1 MRSSNSTSNCL
12 IRAGSSRPAP
22 VPTRTLVWDGATGH
36 TRRAGTLEAAML
48 APLPA
53 DTPEGAIALAVSS
66 DGRKA
71 WTRARRGS
79 TFPPPHQLV
88 VEDANG
94 RRTLCDKPE
103 CDATEPKLWWT
114 TDGRAVRYMRRE
126 GWGREATAIYT
137 WSPGSTPRR
146 LYLTND
152 LLVECQPASDDL
164 ICLHES
170 ATTPKRL
177 IRLDPASGRTT
188 ILFDPN
194 PQYSRLTLG
203 RAERLHWKTAFG
215 VEAFGDLVFPVG
227 YRPGTRYPLIV
238 VQYITRQF
246 LRGGVGDEFP
256 IQSFANNGYAVLSLQ
271 NPKSPD
277 CCGDA
282 KSWRDV
288 DKADLVDFRQ
298 RRNILSSTE
307 TAVRLLIDRGI
318 VDADHV
324 GITGLSDGT
333 SSVQFAALN
342 SRMFAAGAVSSCCW
356 EKSQGAILGA
366 AIARAYEDIGWPTL
380 NEDAPDFW
388 SRISIAQNPQRV
400 AFPLLMQ
407 APDDEYQAGL
417 ESFTA
422 LREAGK
428 PVDLFV
434 FPDEHHVKW
443 QPAHR
448 LAVYRRNLAWF
459 DSG

>member
-146 LYLTND
+146 LYLTNE
-152 LLVECQPASDDL
+152 LLVECQPAGDDL

-170 ATTPKRL
+170 ATTPRRL
-177 IRLDPASGRTT
+177 IRLDPTSRRTT
-188 ILFDPN
+188 ILFDPS
-194 PQYSRLTLG
+194 PQFSRLTLG
-203 RAERLHWKTAFG
+203 GAERLHWKTAFC
-215 VEAFGDLVFPVG
+215 VEAFGDLVLPVG
-227 YRPGTRYPLIV
+227 YQPGKRYPLIV

-246 LRGGVGDEFP
+246 LSGGVGDEFP

-298 RRNILSSTE
+298 RHNILSSTE

-318 VDADHV
+318 VDADPFWDHW
-324 GITGLSDGT
+324 GSATALLRC
-333 SSVQFAALN
+333 SSQPSTAGCSPPARSAV
-342 SRMFAAGAVSSCCW
+342 AAGRSPRARSW
-356 EKSQGAILGA
+356 DPRLPAPTRIL
-366 AIARAYEDIGWPTL
+366 
-380 NEDAPDFW
+380 
-388 SRISIAQNPQRV
+388 
-400 AFPLLMQ
+400 
-407 APDDEYQAGL
+407 AGQ
-417 ESFTA
+417 
-422 LREAGK
+422 
-428 PVDLFV
+428 
-434 FPDEHHVKW
+434 H
-443 QPAHR
+443 
-448 LAVYRRNLAWF
+448 
-459 DSG
+459 